1 MPTRWQQRRTLEH
14 CTICLAKRFIRFLG
28 KDTMKETFF
37 VFTSNFI
44 EQRIHHFVPLFCNL
58 SGIFIIP
65 SSQNFLSFGQADTK
79 PVSTSIA
86 AMKLYTTCFSERSY
100 CTEARIYYKWVT
112 GKSLHWV
119 VREYTPQQPQK

>member
-1 MPTRWQQRRTLEH
+1 MAAEMHTWNT
-14 CTICLAKRFIRFLG
+14 TICLAKRFIRFLG